1 MNGNLF
7 KYLILVTLMLLIEG
21 SFFISSAKA
30 ESGLILE
37 TTKEC
42 DIQYSGDSCIAEL
55 KLTNST
61 GKILDGEV
69 FLHIDYQGL
78 CSNNELRDFD
88 GKGIEVQFSIA
99 DNSWLNFSDDWE
111 NGMTTVSG
119 FSIPKDETQPKLKI
133 ETVPNLC
140 PGEYTFTLKL
150 KGTAEEKEYV
160 TPPVVIGGR
169 GGGSYYIPPTT
180 SEEGEVITLTNPD
193 GGKVELF
200 VPAGAAPKNTHF
212 TIERVDISSTI
223 QPDSESGIFLIAG
236 LLCEIK
242 AQRDGEFITTF
253 DKPLTLTF
261 TYTDEQIKEL
271 DEDSLKIY
279 WRNDEKWAAL
289 ENSELNIDNNT
300 VTASIDHF
308 TLFSLMG
315 LKTVHSE
322 GEEEKEIREGKE
334 KKEEFMISEEEEKEK
349 KEEEVLPGG
358 ESEKGKDISAIS
370 KEKEEKEN
378 KKEEEVS
385 AGTPQRGLSSMMASI
400 GMIWRRVSKS
410 TFLILVVVLCV
421 MGLILI
427 SLKEWR
433 LFRRKRL
440 FWRKRKK

>member
-1 MNGNLF
+1 MRKEIFIFSILLVLASLLNSVFVFAQGCNEKLVLE
-7 KYLILVTLMLLIEG
+7 LIG
-21 SFFISSAKA
+21 SPWQNITSGETRVA
-30 ESGLILE
+30 EI
-37 TTKEC
+37 
-42 DIQYSGDSCIAEL
+42 DIKNNTDY
-55 KLTNST
+55 
-61 GKILDGEV
+61 ILDGIATLFVE
-69 FLHIDYQGL
+69 YQGV
-78 CSNNELRDFD
+78 CSNNQKVRFEGEGIYPYFSMDNQNDWIEPESFVWNNGELF
-88 GKGIEVQFSIA
+88 
-99 DNSWLNFSDDWE
+99 FSDFRIRK
-111 NGMTTVSG
+111 G
-119 FSIPKDETQPKLKI
+119 ETPSFLKI
-133 ETVPNLC
+133 KTDPLLC

-160 TPPVVIGGR
+160 TPPVVIGG
-169 GGGSYYIPPTT
+169 GGSYYIPPTT

-193 GGKVELF
+193 GSKVELF

-253 DKPLTLTF
+253 NKPLTLTF

-279 WRNDEKWAAL
+279 WWNDEKWAAL

-300 VTASIDHF
+300 VTASINHF

-349 KEEEVLPGG
+349 KEEEILPGG
-358 ESEKGKDISAIS
+358 ETEKGKDISAIS

-378 KKEEEVS
+378 KKEEGVS